1 MAALS
6 AVWIDGLALQA
17 VVFAVVSVILIP
29 LSRPIARKMSRPV
42 AMKSNVDALVGK
54 TAYVLEEIDAA
65 QDVGRVRI
73 GSEEWR
79 AVSDTRIP
87 AQSEVTVTKIEG
99 ATLKV
104 APRP

>member
-1 MAALS
+1 
-6 AVWIDGLALQA
+6 
-17 VVFAVVSVILIP
+17 
-29 LSRPIARKMSRPV
+29 
-42 AMKSNVDALVGK
+42 MKSNVDALLGK
-54 TAYVLEEIDAA
+54 TAYVLEEIDAT

-79 AVSDTRIP
+79 AVSDTMIP
-87 AQSEVTVTKIEG
+87 AQSEVTVIDIEG